1 MWLPF
6 VRKKQQPTE
15 LCVTTTKNKMMTAAE
30 DVGSIKSKSMS
41 SSSLHDEDV
50 GREDEFSY
58 AATLGA
64 IDDDH
69 RDKTERSCAYLISE
83 VRDDRGEGAESMA
96 MMTMTT
102 TTKIDEARYASH
114 EARGWLYHRAS
125 PVGGCSEG
133 ATTMGG
139 AGKFRGKGGRRR
151 MGGGDDR

>member
-1 MWLPF
+1 
-6 VRKKQQPTE
+6 
-15 LCVTTTKNKMMTAAE
+15 
-30 DVGSIKSKSMS
+30 MS

-58 AATLGA
+58 AAILGA

-69 RDKTERSCAYLISE
+69 RDKTERSCAYLSSE

-133 ATTMGG
+133 ANTVGG
-139 AGKFRGKGGRRR
+139 AGKFQGKGGRRR
-151 MGGGDDR
+151 RGGGHDR

>member
-1 MWLPF
+1 
-6 VRKKQQPTE
+6 
-15 LCVTTTKNKMMTAAE
+15 
-30 DVGSIKSKSMS
+30 MS

-58 AATLGA
+58 AAILGA

-69 RDKTERSCAYLISE
+69 RDKTERSCAYLSSE

-125 PVGGCSEG
+125 PVGG
-133 ATTMGG
+133 
-139 AGKFRGKGGRRR
+139 
-151 MGGGDDR
+151 GGGGGGGGGTIDDFVRGGH